1 MSEQIIYSG
10 VDNKWRMYGPL
21 FRQKSLPPLDLPH
34 PEYVRAQ
41 LEARLPDLE
50 RELEELG
57 NAGKV
62 SQAFMR
68 DTVFDI

>member
-1 MSEQIIYSG
+1 MSEQEIYSE
-10 VDNKWRMYGPL
+10 VDDKWRMYGPL
-21 FRQKSLPPLDLPH
+21 FKQESLPPLDLPH

-41 LEARLPDLE
+41 LESRLSDLE
-50 RELEELG
+50 RELEALG